1 MSDPF
6 PRPVVVISG
15 CLEFEACRYNAQRIP
30 FDLVGEL
37 EPFVR
42 YVPICPEVEIG
53 LGVPREPIRL
63 VQLKKTNGVSDTDPE
78 VGLVQPATGADV
90 TKDMLDFSDRF
101 LSSLDEVD
109 GFILKNR
116 SPSCGIHGVK
126 VYHGPDSSS
135 TAFRSPG
142 LFAGRVVETHPGL
155 AIEDEGRLR
164 NYRIR
169 EHFLT
174 KLFALAALRLVEE
187 SGRMGELVRFHAR
200 HKFVLLANHQAE
212 LRALGRIVANPER
225 LPFDQVVGAYRERF
239 GNALRQAPRYTSVV
253 NVLEHGAGYFKDRLE
268 PREKSFFRSQ
278 LQRYREGRAPLSAV
292 VSLVHSWAVRFEEEY
307 LLEQV
312 FFQPYPEALMSVADS
327 GKGRG
332 RRA

>member
-1 MSDPF
+1 MNDSF
-6 PRPVVVISG
+6 PQPVVVISG

-63 VQLKKTNGVSDTDPE
+63 VQLKGSNGASDSDAS

-90 TKDMLDFSDRF
+90 TREMLEFSDRF
-101 LSSLDEVD
+101 LASLDEVD

-126 VYHGPDSSS
+126 VYHGPDASS
-135 TAFRSPG
+135 TAFRSAG
-142 LFAGRVVETHPGL
+142 LFAGRVVESHAGL

-174 KLFALAALRLVEE
+174 KLFALAALRNAEE

-200 HKFVLLANHQAE
+200 HKFVLMANNQTE

-225 LPFDQVVGAYRERF
+225 LPFEEVVETYREHF
-239 GNALRQAPRYTSVV
+239 GQALRQVPRYTSVV
-253 NVLEHGAGYFKDRLE
+253 NVLLFQGPARAT
-268 PREKSFFRSQ
+268 RE
-278 LQRYREGRAPLSAV
+278 V
-292 VSLVHSWAVRFEEEY
+292 VLPPPAATI
-307 LLEQV
+307 
-312 FFQPYPEALMSVADS
+312 P
-327 GKGRG
+327 
-332 RRA
+332 

>member
-1 MSDPF
+1 MDDSF
-6 PRPVVVISG
+6 PQPVVVISG
-15 CLEFEACRYNAQRIP
+15 CLDFEACRYNAQLIP

-63 VQLKKTNGVSDTDPE
+63 VQLEKSNCESGSDPE
-78 VGLVQPATGADV
+78 VGLVQPATGVDV
-90 TKDMLDFSDRF
+90 TRDMLGFSSRF

-126 VYHGPDSSS
+126 VYHGPESSS

-155 AIEDEGRLR
+155 AIEDEERLR

-169 EHFLT
+169 GHFLT
-174 KLFALAALRLVEE
+174 KLFALAALRNVEKA
-187 SGRMGELVRFHAR
+187 GRMSELGRFHAR
-200 HKFVLLANHQAE
+200 YKLVLIANNQSE
-212 LRALGRIVANPER
+212 MRALGRTVANPER
-225 LPFDQVVGAYRERF
+225 LPFEQVMAAYREHF
-239 GNALRQAPRYTSVV
+239 GHALRQAPRYTAVV
-253 NVLEHGAGYFKDRLE
+253 NVLEHGAGYFKDRIGR
-268 PREKSFFRSQ
+268 REKSFFRSQ

-292 VSLVHSWAVRFEEEY
+292 ASLIHSWAVRFEEEY
-307 LLEQV
+307 LLDQA
-312 FFQPYPEALMSVADS
+312 FFQPYPGDLMSVSDS
-327 GKGRG
+327 GKGRA

>member
-1 MSDPF
+1 MRDSF
-6 PRPVVVISG
+6 PQPVIVISG
-15 CLEFEACRYNAQRIP
+15 CLEIEACRYNAQRIP

-42 YVPICPEVEIG
+42 YVPICPEMEIG

-63 VQLKKTNGVSDTDPE
+63 VQLKKSNGGADSDSE

-90 TKDMLDFSDRF
+90 TRDMLDFSDRF
-101 LSSLDEVD
+101 LSSLGEVD

-126 VYHGPDSSS
+126 VYHGPESSS
-135 TAFRSPG
+135 TASRSPG
-142 LFAGRVVETHPGL
+142 LFAGRIVETHPGL

-164 NYRIR
+164 NYLIR

-174 KLFALAALRLVEE
+174 KLFALAALRDVEKT
-187 SGRMGELVRFHAR
+187 GHMGELVRFHVR
-200 HKFVLLANHQAE
+200 HKFVLMASHQAE
-212 LRALGRIVANPER
+212 MRALGRIVANPER
-225 LPFDQVVGAYRERF
+225 FPFEQVIGHYREHF
-239 GNALRQAPRYTSVV
+239 GHALRQAPRYTSVV
-253 NVLEHGAGYFKDRLE
+253 NVLEHGVGYFKDRLE
-268 PREKSFFRSQ
+268 RREKSFFRRQ

-292 VSLVHSWAVRFEEEY
+292 VSLIHGWAVRFEEES
-307 LLEQV
+307 LLDQA
-312 FFQPYPEALMSVADS
+312 FFQPYPEALMSVSDS
-327 GKGRG
+327 GKGRT